1 MDAAEGLEQ
10 LFAAHS
16 AVPALAVLQLLRKD
30 LSQQQAQ
37 ILFKNHRHCLQ
48 MGTCSFGRRG
58 RAAYAL
64 RTGTEVQ
71 RLRLDFS
78 QQSLKS
84 CCTTTGGPL
93 RVGERTTQKWLEAS
107 KLFRFPGAVILMC
120 GTDCLLGATS
130 DNSKAEWLSEEQEQ
144 AGIWGTCMTR
154 EHLCVC
160 VRYMVVGSTREHL
173 SSVHTIK
180 ISGKKR
186 KAKEEN
192 KAAAPE
198 QPKRERRDPVA
209 NRWLDNLRTKPT
221 PHSATS

>member
-84 CCTTTGGPL
+84 CCTTTGAYHDNHSNEL
-93 RVGERTTQKWLEAS
+93 TTDSFVTRT
-107 KLFRFPGAVILMC
+107 
-120 GTDCLLGATS
+120 CLLSA
-130 DNSKAEWLSEEQEQ
+130 AHAPL
-144 AGIWGTCMTR
+144 
-154 EHLCVC
+154 L
-160 VRYMVVGSTREHL
+160 
-173 SSVHTIK
+173 
-180 ISGKKR
+180 KK
-186 KAKEEN
+186 
-192 KAAAPE
+192 
-198 QPKRERRDPVA
+198 
-209 NRWLDNLRTKPT
+209 
-221 PHSATS
+221 